1 MGRCPCLWRC
11 GRQPRGSR
19 RAAVQRVGGAG
30 ATGLEEAA
38 GGAAQ
43 CGRESDE
50 GPRCPEPP
58 GREPP
63 CHVGSSRVG
72 HGNTQRSAPGSS
84 ARLVF
89 ITGFRSRLFGIRESF
104 AG

>member
-1 MGRCPCLWRC
+1 MA
-11 GRQPRGSR
+11 GSPGGP
-19 RAAVQRVGGAG
+19 AGPQSSVWAGAG
-30 ATGLEEAA
+30 AAGLEEAA